1 MFDKKRRRFE
11 AVLLAAVTVLAS
23 FSVNWSSLSPK
34 ASEETSTEADANAD
48 TSAGEAISPAET
60 TEDASTTQNSQ
71 ADGSSNAS
79 DSTSASDVNSSNNT
93 SSSSENSPGPSTGI
107 SATSGV
113 EQAGSENPSGSSISS
128 GEETADSSASTNSGA
143 AQAQNTSGAAGSSE
157 GNLSNLENEDEN
169 GSGAFKLKRKKL
181 KKVIRRA
188 SSNHSGSIGSGYATR
203 GISSGTSIVQVI
215 SGTNESGY
223 VKTSDATMYLEMT
236 PDASISYTAN
246 VYLNTS
252 DPNTLGTAIGSTSGT
267 FTNTQDA
274 STTSTDNTGSGDS
287 QTDTDTSVTTT
298 ETDNTPQSV
307 AVSIGTPA
315 NVYLASGETAIY
327 QIEITSVTGSAS
339 IEYLSSASD
348 SIYSTSY
355 IRTGSAYSTLGQQVM
370 NIFHETADDD
380 ASGNYNINL
389 PANTISLINGQSTKV
404 DSSVTVNSTGA
415 SSNRAVT
422 YTSDSSL
429 ITINGNTITAS
440 GSGSGTATVTASAK
454 GAKEKTF
461 TVNVLSVSENTSS
474 VTYDGNSHTSDV
486 SVTLNGNNV
495 TTSFNVTYSG
505 TTKAGVSVS
514 NQTEVTEAGTYNA
527 TLTGTGE
534 YAYYSVLSVDSS
546 ATVQGSWTS
555 SNTFTIN
562 QATITDSDF
571 ENANVT
577 INSDTSTVT
586 AVSGA
591 SHKGKSLV
599 LGTDF
604 NASVSSRILGS
615 TYNTYSVTFNGIV
628 NYSGNATKTVNVTGD
643 GFDISTV
650 NLVLSK
656 SSDTYTGQN
665 LAPTYSFTQNG
676 NQITFPE
683 GAVTV
688 TYKDASGNPI
698 DEIVNAGKYTII
710 ATGNAPYSGSTSAD
724 FTVKQ
729 YQITNKNLSYKISAN
744 GKSYSNSDTNKRFI
758 ATGSD
763 IKPVL
768 SSVSI
773 LSTTLSLT
781 EDTDF
786 KLKYDSSLSDVGT
799 HSIKLTGQGNY
810 KGAATISYQ
819 IVGNLKNYSILIGD
833 DDSVEM
839 ANASNSWK
847 SGYSEDYDGSA
858 KDPSFTLFD
867 GDDNEVD
874 SDSYTYTFSNN
885 VNASENA
892 KVTITGQNDLEGQ
905 TISATFTINPLT
917 LPSKALTIIND
928 TFTYNASD
936 IELTR
941 DDVEVDYYTN
951 PLKINKKVLTFGTDY
966 ELSYSSDHKN
976 AGTVSVT
983 ATGKGNYTGTT
994 DAETFKIEPL
1004 KITDNDD
1011 INIIFTD
1018 ITDQADTPS
1027 FEYTGSAITPA
1038 VKLTY
1043 KKGDE
1048 TINLGTADYK
1058 ATYSNNT
1065 NVGKSAKVTVTGQ
1078 NNLTGTKTKNFSIT
1092 EKSLEGLTYTIG
1104 GVTVEGKADQESYVT
1119 DYSATYTGKTIEPAI
1134 TIMDGNKKLTSSD
1147 FGYTFDRNIN
1157 ANTATENTEDS
1168 SPVAK
1173 IKGKGNYSGNEID
1186 LYFSIE
1192 PKDINSDT
1200 ITPKL
1205 SDINSDTLKPTFT
1218 LSDSEAG
1225 ANLKESTDF
1234 DITRYDSTKSD
1245 ASVPGAAG
1253 DYTAVFTGKGNYTG
1267 TRNFEYTI
1275 GQSLADAD
1283 VEIYGD
1289 NEKENDAGTFEYLA
1303 GNLPY
1308 VSVSL
1313 DGGSTYLTGPVYE
1326 NGSFVND
1333 NTTSDYIVSVTPEDM
1348 NEGDTL
1354 KVTVSVNE
1362 KSSSAKKYFGSTSKI
1377 AHVDAGFTVTKRDIS
1392 KVQDQLTFTDANAKS
1407 GSGTSGDP
1415 FIYVCDGTDA
1425 VTPDISMTYA
1435 PVFTPKNDKLNAGTL
1450 STKSETVS
1458 AAVTRVDNVTATS
1471 IDISKAGKKG
1481 QMTVTGS
1488 GNYESSATVYY
1499 EVQTAKAD
1507 DVKAGAVSDIT
1518 YDGNVHQDIDPVVT
1532 LGDTT
1537 LVKDTDY
1544 TIKYTDTDKNYTDV
1558 GTYNYQIVGTGT
1570 IFNGTID
1577 GTFKIVPANLSTI
1590 GAAVSTISN
1599 QTYTGSSIELTA
1611 TKDAVSL
1618 PSGNL
1623 FNVTANG
1630 NILTPIVG
1638 NTAPTASVPRTGDYW
1653 FTYSR
1658 ETSAAGNDHTN
1669 PGRVILTI
1677 HGNGNY
1683 TGTVTGSFYITAD
1696 LSDSSLFTVNGI
1708 TDNETLTLSSDGTLK
1723 DASGKT
1729 FTYPDS
1735 ISITYQDKVNGGTAT
1750 LPSSYYSVAVTSGGS
1765 MYTSGDKTVT
1775 ITGIPSYATNKVE
1788 KKIKV
1793 VGNANTAE
1801 VSLLSTTD
1809 VTVSAKQADGSYII
1823 DYTGSQPQP
1832 TVLVTFGGK
1841 RLTEGTDYTVSN
1853 GIPRD
1858 VGYGTITVTGNGTT
1872 YSSDSIVVPVYVKYN
1887 LSKANVTF
1895 GTDTYSYTGAQIIPS
1910 DEMVTIGSK
1919 LLSRTTDYQISYRN
1933 NTNPGTA
1940 YATVTPDANGTN
1952 STGSATGTFK
1962 ITPVTLNDD
1971 MVTVDTTTSSD
1982 FSGTYNGKEQK
1993 PGVTVIVNGQT
2004 LKQDTDYTVKYSNN
2018 VNAGDEKSTS
2028 KPTVTVKGIGGYT
2041 GTITKYFT
2049 ISPKDISEL
2058 TDSDIVIEKAH
2069 FAGEGIAVEP
2079 AITVKDGS
2087 TTLKKGTDYNY
2098 SSSDFAKNTTVS
2110 LNGSTASVTIHGYGN
2125 YIGERKADFTI
2136 DPLDLSS
2143 DSQIKLEK
2151 AEAEYTG
2158 NEVTPT
2164 VQVTVDNGSTNPVL
2178 DSKYYDVKVDSGDAI
2193 KDAGTY
2199 TCTVS
2204 ANSTYEDFIT
2214 GSKSFTFTINPKEIN
2229 FLDDNWNTTT
2239 DSDDDTED
2247 KYELYYQDEEG
2258 SWQKLDKDSYPSF
2271 TYDYAKGKEVPAIYL
2286 IDTSDDVGGK
2296 AAISDGSISTYG
2308 VKLTKDKD
2316 ITITYSNNTFAASAT
2331 GDNAP
2336 TITISGTGNY
2346 SGSIVRTYSIGKD
2359 ITNGI
2364 SVKLS
2369 QKTFYYN
2376 GEEQKP
2382 TVESVHYNG
2391 KNLTEGTDYTVT
2403 FPSTSVKAGEYSVQI
2418 TGTGEYYGT
2427 YDAKYTIKGKK
2438 LAASQIGIEFT
2449 DPIIKEKDGEY
2460 YVYYDEDVDKFEPAV
2475 AVYDKS
2481 DKTNTDGIKLD
2492 EGTDYTVTYGDDS
2505 HDNKSSGTDGIVHIT
2520 LTGDYSGT
2528 AAKTFAIKKI
2538 DISDF
2543 ALTFTDGIEGNDT
2556 DGYTAEYTGS
2566 AVSGDFYIQG
2576 SAPDDTT
2583 IYTIDSTEDDA
2594 KAKISYGFTGDSYPG
2609 IKEFTITG
2617 IGDYTGTI
2625 TKDITITGNIENATV
2640 SVGEA
2645 KYTGAEVDPPVTV
2658 SFYGKTLTE
2667 GTDYELSYAPSSDY
2681 ASGTVT
2687 VTGKGYFTGSVT
2699 SDYTLTASG
2708 DIFTMTL
2715 PNTKYPYTGNVI
2727 KPVPTITNSATG
2739 TTVTNATITYSSS
2752 SDGSDCIL
2760 PGTVTVTSEVPLL
2773 DTTVTLTGQYSIVQA
2788 SIYDCTITG
2797 LDSYY
2802 DYTGSV
2808 IKPLTKNNISV
2819 TLDGMTIPTDCYD
2832 IQYPDKGYIL
2842 PGAYTVSVVGKGVI
2856 GGHQDLHYQ
2865 IRVPK
2870 VENLTAS
2877 AVSKNSATLAWD
2889 GVGVASGYRITYT
2902 QDGKGKIIK
2911 TTKNSVTLTGLPESA
2926 NITVGVSA
2934 YLKNGTKL
2942 YYSVVTP
2949 VSVGTKLT
2957 TPAITN
2963 IQAGVGKNTLSWNK
2977 VQSSGGYMIYR
2988 CTTKNGSYYPLA
3000 SVPANRAYF
3009 TDTRAKSGRTY
3020 YYKVSTYRITA
3031 DGTKYDESEKSAAV
3045 GVTTR

>member
-60 TEDASTTQNSQ
+60 TEDSSSESTI
-71 ADGSSNAS
+71 AS
-79 DSTSASDVNSSNNT
+79 DSTTISNDTDVSDGTTASDINTSDNT
-93 SSSSENSPGPSTGI
+93 SSSQEPTPSTDI
-107 SATSGV
+107 STTSGA
-113 EQAGSENPSGSSISS
+113 EQTVSENPSGALVSS
-128 GEETADSSASTNSGA
+128 GAETVPSETTNSGA
-143 AQAQNTSGAAGSSE
+143 AQAQNASGAAE
-157 GNLSNLENEDEN
+157 LSDLENNEEN
-169 GSGAFKLKRKKL
+169 GSGVLKPKKKKL
-181 KKVIRRA
+181 KKVIRKAA
-188 SSNHSGSIGSGYATR
+188 SLHSGSIGSGYSTR
-203 GISSGTSIVQVI
+203 SISSGTSIAQVI
-215 SGTNESGY
+215 SGTNANGY
-223 VKTSDATMYLEMT
+223 VKTSDVSFYLEMT
-236 PDASISYTAN
+236 PNASISYKVN

-252 DPNTLGTAIGSTSGT
+252 DPTSLGTAIGSTSGS
-267 FTNTQDA
+267 FTNTQDTSTSGNIDSNNTSD
-274 STTSTDNTGSGDS
+274 STTDE
-287 QTDTDTSVTTT
+287 DTSTTTT

-307 AVSIGTPA
+307 GISVGTPA
-315 NVYLASGETAIY
+315 NVYLSSGETAIY
-327 QIEITSVTGSAS
+327 QIEITSISGSAA
-339 IEYLSSASD
+339 IEYLPSVSD
-348 SIYSTSY
+348 SFYSTSL
-355 IRTGSAYSTLGQQVM
+355 ISAGSAYSTLGQQAM
-370 NIFHETADDD
+370 NITHSAVDDD
-380 ASGNYNINL
+380 DSGNYVINL
-389 PANTISLINGQSTKV
+389 PSQNTISLINGQSTEV
-404 DSSVTVNSTGA
+404 DSTVSVKGTSA
-415 SSNRAVT
+415 LSNRTVSYST
-422 YTSDSSL
+422 DSNL
-429 ITINGNTITAS
+429 ITISGNVIAAN

-454 GAKEKTF
+454 GAESKTF
-461 TVNVLSVSENTSS
+461 TVNVCSVTESTTS
-474 VTYDGNSHTSDV
+474 VTYDGNGHTSGI
-486 SVTLNGNNV
+486 SVTNNSTDV
-495 TTSFNVTYSG
+495 TNNFNITYSG
-505 TTKAGVSVS
+505 TTRAGVSVS
-514 NQTEVTEAGTYNA
+514 NLTEVTEAGTYTA
-527 TLTGTGE
+527 TLTGAGA
-534 YAYYSVLSVDSS
+534 YAYYSVISVDSS
-546 ATVQGSWTS
+546 AKVQGSYTS
-555 SNTFTIN
+555 SNTFTID
-562 QATITDSDF
+562 QAEISNSDF
-571 ENANVT
+571 SSADVT
-577 INSDTSTVT
+577 INPDTQAVT

-591 SHKGKSLV
+591 THNGKSLA

-604 NASVSSRILGS
+604 NASVSSRTLGDTYI
-615 TYNTYSVTFNGIV
+615 TYNVTFNGIG
-628 NYSGNATKTVNVTGD
+628 NYSGNATKAVNVTGA

-650 NLVLSK
+650 SLVLSK
-656 SSDTYTGQN
+656 FSATYSGED

-676 NQITFPE
+676 NQITFPA

-688 TYKDASGNPI
+688 TYEDASGNSV
-698 DEIVNAGKYTII
+698 DKIVNAGTYKII
-710 ATGNAPYSGSTSAD
+710 ATGNDPYSGSTSAV
-724 FTVKQ
+724 FKVTPF
-729 YQITNKNLSYKISAN
+729 QIKKNNLSYKISAN
-744 GKSYSNSDTNKRFI
+744 GKSYSNSDTVRRFI

-763 IKPVL
+763 IKPAL

-773 LSTTLSLT
+773 LSTTLTLT

-786 KLKYDSSLSDVGT
+786 KLKYDSSLSEVGT

-810 KGAATISYQ
+810 KGSATISYQ

-833 DDSVEM
+833 NDSVDT

-858 KDPSFTLFD
+858 KEPSVTLYDVD
-867 GDDNEVD
+867 GSEVD
-874 SDSYTYTFSNN
+874 SDSYTYAFSNN
-885 VNASENA
+885 INASENA

-917 LPSKALTIIND
+917 LPANALTIINASK
-928 TFTYNASD
+928 TYNGSD
-936 IELTR
+936 IELTK
-941 DDVEVDYYTN
+941 DDVEVDYFTN
-951 PLKINKKVLTFGTDY
+951 LFKINKKALTFGTDY
-966 ELSYSSDHKN
+966 ELAYSSDHKN

-1011 INIIFTD
+1011 FDIIFTE
-1018 ITDQADTPS
+1018 ITDQAVTPS
-1027 FEYTGSAITPA
+1027 FEYTGSAIKPEI
-1038 VKLTY
+1038 KLTY
-1043 KKGDE
+1043 QTGDE
-1048 TINLGTADYK
+1048 TIDLGSSDYEVSY
-1058 ATYSNNT
+1058 ANNT
-1065 NVGKSAKVTVTGQ
+1065 NVGKSAKVTVKGK

-1092 EKSLEGLTYTIG
+1092 EKSLEGLTYIIG
-1104 GVTVEGKADQESYVT
+1104 DVTVEGSADTESYVT
-1119 DYSATYTGKTIEPAI
+1119 DYSTTYTGNYITPEI
-1134 TIMDGNKKLTSSD
+1134 TIKDGNTTLKKGTD
-1147 FGYTFDRNIN
+1147 YTYSFDRNTD
-1157 ANTATENTEDS
+1157 ARTATESTKDS
-1168 SPVAK
+1168 SPVAR
-1173 IKGKGNYSGNEID
+1173 ITGKGNYAGSEID
-1186 LYFSIE
+1186 LYFSIL

-1200 ITPKL
+1200 ITLSL
-1205 SDINSDTLKPTFT
+1205 SDVDSDTLKPSFT
-1218 LSDSEAG
+1218 LRDSEAG
-1225 ANLKESTDF
+1225 KDLAEATDF
-1234 DITRYDSTKSD
+1234 DITKYDSTKTD
-1245 ASVPGAAG
+1245 TSVPSEAG

-1267 TRNFEYTI
+1267 TRNFDYTI

-1289 NEKENDAGTFEYLA
+1289 NEKGNDAGTFEYLA

-1308 VSVSL
+1308 ISVSL
-1313 DGGSTYLTGPVYE
+1313 DDGNTFLNGPAYT
-1326 NGSFVND
+1326 NGSFEND
-1333 NTTSDYIVSVTPEDM
+1333 NTTSDYIVSVNPESM
-1348 NEGDTL
+1348 NAGDTL
-1354 KVTVSVNE
+1354 KFTISVNE
-1362 KSSSAKKYFGSTSKI
+1362 KSPSAKRYFGSCSKI

-1392 KVQDQLTFTDANAKS
+1392 KVQDQLTFTDTKASS
-1407 GSGTSGDP
+1407 GSGTSSDP
-1415 FIYVCDGTDA
+1415 FIYVCDGTDS
-1425 VTPDISMTYA
+1425 VTPDISLTYS
-1435 PVFTPKNDKLNAGTL
+1435 PVFAPKNDKLGVGML

-1458 AAVTRVDNVTATS
+1458 AAVTRVDNVAATS

-1481 QMTVTGS
+1481 QMTVSGS
-1488 GNYESSATVYY
+1488 GNYENSATVYY

-1518 YDGNVHQDIDPVVT
+1518 YDGNVHQGIDPVVT

-1537 LVKDTDY
+1537 LVKGTDY
-1544 TIKYTDTDKNYTDV
+1544 TIKYTDTDKNYKDV
-1558 GTYNYQIVGTGT
+1558 GTYSYQIVGNGT
-1570 IFNGTID
+1570 VFDGTID

-1590 GAAVSTISN
+1590 GAAVSAISD
-1599 QTYTGSSIELTA
+1599 QTYTGSPIELTA
-1611 TKDAVSL
+1611 TSSAVSL

-1630 NILTPIVG
+1630 NILMPIAG
-1638 NTAPTASVPRTGDYW
+1638 NTAPTASVPQTGDYW

-1658 ETSAAGNDHTN
+1658 DTSASATDRTN
-1669 PGRVILTI
+1669 PGKVILTI

-1696 LSDSSLFTVNGI
+1696 ISDSTLFTVNGLS
-1708 TDNETLTLSSDGTLK
+1708 DNEELTLSSNGTLK
-1723 DASGKT
+1723 DTSGKT
-1729 FTYPDS
+1729 FTFPDS
-1735 ISITYQDKVNGGTAT
+1735 ISITYDDKVKGETAT
-1750 LPSSYYSVAVTSGGS
+1750 LPSSYYSVSVTSGGS
-1765 MYTSGDKTVT
+1765 IYSSGKKTVT
-1775 ITGIPSYATNKVE
+1775 ITGIPSYAKNSVSRSVNVIGDSK
-1788 KKIKV
+1788 
-1793 VGNANTAE
+1793 TAE

-1809 VTVSAKQADGSYII
+1809 VTVSAKQSDGSYII
-1823 DYTGSQPQP
+1823 DYTGNKPEP
-1832 TVLVTFGGK
+1832 TILVTFGGK

-1853 GIPRD
+1853 GIPTD
-1858 VGYGTITVTGNGTT
+1858 IGYGTVTITGNGTT
-1872 YSSDSIVVPVYVKYN
+1872 YSSNPIVVPVYVKYN
-1887 LSKANVTF
+1887 LSKAKVIF
-1895 GTDTYSYTGAQIIPS
+1895 GQTSYTYTGSQIIPS
-1910 DEMVTIGSK
+1910 DEIVTIGDRT
-1919 LLSRTTDYQISYRN
+1919 LSRITDYQISYRN
-1933 NTNPGTA
+1933 NTDAGTA

-1962 ITPVTLNDD
+1962 IVPVTLTDD
-1971 MVTVDTTTSSD
+1971 MVTVDSTTSSD
-1982 FSGTYNGKEQK
+1982 YTGVYNGKEQK
-1993 PGVTVIVNGQT
+1993 PDVTVQVSGRT
-2004 LKQDTDYTVKYSNN
+2004 LEKDKDYTLKYSNN
-2018 VNAGDEKSTS
+2018 INAGDENSSS
-2028 KPTVTVKGIGGYT
+2028 KPTVTVKGMGGYT
-2041 GTITKYFT
+2041 GTIIKYFT
-2049 ISPKDISEL
+2049 ISPKNLSEL
-2058 TDSDIVIEKAH
+2058 SESDIAIEKAH

-2098 SSSDFAKNTTVS
+2098 ASTDFANNKTVS
-2110 LNGSTASVTIHGYGN
+2110 LNGSKASVTIYGYGN
-2125 YIGERKADFTI
+2125 YTGDRTAEFTI

-2178 DSKYYDVKVDSGDAI
+2178 DSKYYDVKVDSGDSI

-2204 ANSTYEDFIT
+2204 ADSAYEDYIT
-2214 GSKSFTFTINPKEIN
+2214 GSKSFTFTVNPKEIN

-2239 DSDDDTED
+2239 DTDDDNADT
-2247 KYELYYQDEEG
+2247 YALYYQDEDG
-2258 SWQKLDKDSYPSF
+2258 IWKQFDKDSYPSF
-2271 TYDYAKGKEVPAIYL
+2271 SYAYAKGKELPAIYL
-2286 IDTSDDVGGK
+2286 IDTSDDTFGR
-2296 AAISDGSISTYG
+2296 AAISEGAISTYG
-2308 VKLTKDKD
+2308 VKLAKDKD
-2316 ITITYSNNTFAASAT
+2316 INITYSNNTFAASAL
-2331 GDNAP
+2331 GENAP
-2336 TITISGTGNY
+2336 TVTISGTGNY
-2346 SGSIVRTYSIGKD
+2346 TGNIVRTYSIGKD

-2382 TVESVHYNG
+2382 KVQSVRING
-2391 KNLTEGTDYTVT
+2391 KALTEGTDYTVT
-2403 FPSTSVKAGEYSVQI
+2403 FPSSSVKAGEYSVQI

-2449 DPIIKEKDGEY
+2449 DSVIKEKDGEY
-2460 YVYYDEDVDKFEPAV
+2460 YVYFDEDIDKFEPSV
-2475 AVYDKS
+2475 AVFDKS
-2481 DKTNTDGIKLD
+2481 DKTNADGVKLT
-2492 EGTDYTVTYGDDS
+2492 EGTDYTVTYGDDT

-2528 AAKTFAIKKI
+2528 AQKTFAIKKI

-2543 ALTFTDGIEGNDT
+2543 ALTFTNGIEGNDAE
-2556 DGYTAEYTGS
+2556 GFTAEYTGS
-2566 AVSGDFYIQG
+2566 AVTGDFYIQG

-2760 PGTVTVTSEVPLL
+2760 PGTVTVTAEVPLL

-2856 GGHQDLHYQ
+2856 GGYQDLHYQ

-2889 GVGVASGYRITYT
+2889 GVGVASGYRITYA
-2902 QDGKGKIIK
+2902 QDGKRKIIK